1 MRYVLI
7 PLDVNVGRVANRVSE
22 LYDDVMS
29 LGAMVDGDGIR
40 SFEAALQACGL
51 KVVGELRGD
60 LDEYEEG

>member
-7 PLDVNVGRVANRVSE
+7 PLDVNVGRVAGRVSE

-51 KVVGELRGD
+51 KVVSELRGD
-60 LDEYEEG
+60 LDEFEE